1 MIPFPFPPAAPPPDA
16 ALHRPRATATA
27 AVGRLQQ
34 ALHHNGVHTSTAY
47 DDGLPRLH
55 VKNDLTIW
63 TDPAGQTF
71 FWSARPGERAEHAPA
86 TQVDQIATHIANRLT
101 TNDTTA
107 KPEAET
113 DPADPAD

>member
-1 MIPFPFPPAAPPPDA
+1 MIPFPLPPAAPPHA
-16 ALHRPRATATA
+16 ALHRPRATAVA

-63 TDPAGQTF
+63 TDPTGHTF
-71 FWSARPGERAEHAPA
+71 FWSAHPGERAEHAPA
-86 TQVDQIATHIANRLT
+86 TQVDQIAVHIANRLT
-101 TNDTTA
+101 TTHTTGTTA
-107 KPEAET
+107 NPT
-113 DPADPAD
+113 R